1 VANLTVVR
9 RNNVVTLFQQF
20 AEEQM
25 RIGVAPKGLE
35 QTFAQKL
42 QVSPSMWSQI
52 KSSRPIGDKLA
63 RQIEVACGRDGGWLD
78 VERASA
84 GLSAGEQ
91 QFLALALKVWRG
103 ANAETRKK
111 LKEQMRELARDP

>member
-1 VANLTVVR
+1 MANITVVR
-9 RNNVVTLFQQF
+9 RNNAVTLFQQF
-20 AEEQM
+20 AEQQM

-35 QTFAQKL
+35 QAFARQL

-63 RQIEVACGRDGGWLD
+63 RQIEAACGRDGGWLD
-78 VERASA
+78 VERASQ

-103 ANAETRKK
+103 VDAETRKK
-111 LKEQMRELARDP
+111 LRQQLKELVHGG

>member
-1 VANLTVVR
+1 
-9 RNNVVTLFQQF
+9 
-20 AEEQM
+20 M
-25 RIGVAPKGLE
+25 RFGVAPKGLE
-35 QTFAQKL
+35 QTFAQQL

-63 RQIEVACGRDGGWLD
+63 RQIEVACGKDGGWLD

-91 QFLALALKVWRG
+91 QFLALALKVWRSV
-103 ANAETRKK
+103 NAETRKK
-111 LKEQMRELARDP
+111 LKDQFKGLMREG

>member
-1 VANLTVVR
+1 
-9 RNNVVTLFQQF
+9 
-20 AEEQM
+20 M
-25 RIGVAPKGLE
+25 RSGVAPKGLE
-35 QTFAQKL
+35 QTFARLL

-78 VERASA
+78 IERASQ

-103 ANAETRKK
+103 GDALTRKK
-111 LKEQMRELARDP
+111 LKQQLKDLLQDG